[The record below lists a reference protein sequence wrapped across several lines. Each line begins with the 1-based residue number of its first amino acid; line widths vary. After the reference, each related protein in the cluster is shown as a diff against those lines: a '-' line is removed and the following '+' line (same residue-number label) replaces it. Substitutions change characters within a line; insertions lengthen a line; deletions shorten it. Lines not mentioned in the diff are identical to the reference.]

1 MFCCSYSSYLSS
13 ISLSA
18 VQVLAQRYSLFLRF
32 NLSLT
37 HTLMSQGQA
46 ETSAD
51 IPRIRDVFPLA
62 FFPPGPSPLPLR
74 YQLHLPEH
82 LPQFFQ
88 PGRWAAFYE
97 GFPRLCLLALC
108 LQHALRAKPRRI
120 ETCPCANLFFIL
132 QNPRVTAE
140 GGVGRAGAA
149 FLLCSLF

>member
-1 MFCCSYSSYLSS
+1 MVDSYSGYLSC

-18 VQVLAQRYSLFLRF
+18 VQVLVQQYSLLLHLS
-32 NLSLT
+32 LSLT
-37 HTLMSQGQA
+37 HTLTSQGQA

-51 IPRIRDVFPLA
+51 TPRIRDVFPLA

-97 GFPRLCLLALC
+97 GFPCLCLLALC
-108 LQHALRAKPRRI
+108 LQHVLRAKPRRI
-120 ETCPCANLFFIL
+120 ETCPCANVFLFIL
-132 QNPRVTAE
+132 QDPWVAAVVR
-140 GGVGRAGAA
+140 GGAA
-149 FLLCSLF
+149 FLLCSVL